1 MEVHYWA
8 SALAAAGVAWR
19 GGGGGGG
26 GGGLTLRIFFAS
38 LSSAIGFAMGET
50 SLTVAMVDMFAA
62 PGFVLSWLNP
72 NNYVQREQPLETSV
86 LAGLLRE
93 KT

>member
-1 MEVHYWA
+1 
-8 SALAAAGVAWR
+8 
-19 GGGGGGG
+19 
-26 GGGLTLRIFFAS
+26 
-38 LSSAIGFAMGET
+38 MGET